1 MKFWLTRLSKK
12 YSSRGPIPLI
22 PSHSSCTVLS
32 KSPLKGVLKVGP
44 ALLFIVLND
53 TKFLNL
59 ANGCKHCIWLTRNGF
74 DGVDAVMLAAYELP
88 LAGPGALPG
97 GVGGPA
103 PGALALAA
111 PPTTEL
117 HLVGVGVGVAPSAP
131 GLLLCKGHFEG
142 HKEMPSVFLLANSAL
157 EYER

>member
-1 MKFWLTRLSKK
+1 MVVSTFYLEF
-12 YSSRGPIPLI
+12 G
-22 PSHSSCTVLS
+22 
-32 KSPLKGVLKVGP
+32 
-44 ALLFIVLND
+44 
-53 TKFLNL
+53 
-59 ANGCKHCIWLTRNGF
+59 LTRNGF

-103 PGALALAA
+103 PGALTLAA

-131 GLLLCKGHFEG
+131 GLLLCKGHAQWG
-142 HKEMPSVFLLANSAL
+142 HKDMSSVFCWPLAPS
-157 EYER
+157 YMGGR